1 MASSRTFG
9 RVSTDMQDMQV
20 VLNSAA
26 LPAVILPRVGPPAS
40 IPPDAAISDKRLLH
54 MRVDELRAAIW
65 KHQVSFPSQIPTFSK
80 HTRPDLQRK
89 LVQLYFI
96 CGWSGPKIRARYD
109 LSAQRFQ
116 QILSTWKRRAL
127 ELGFIQ
133 TIPPD
138 QPLSFG
144 PVRTPIR
151 IFLSPAGNGSSTLAI
166 PAVKRF
172 GGRHRNNHREVNGN
186 GNGIGSEN
194 SCRPRSK
201 CDSRQIAEVL
211 KHLQAGRSV
220 AEMASEVGVTASTIR
235 DWKRQQEIVLLQREN
250 KELREKL
257 AKLAANEKTVRPH

>member
-1 MASSRTFG
+1 
-9 RVSTDMQDMQV
+9 MQDMQV
-20 VLNSAA
+20 VLQSVA
-26 LPAVILPRVGPPAS
+26 LHNVILPRVGPPAS
-40 IPPDAAISDKRLLH
+40 IPPDAAISDKKLLQ

-80 HTRPDLQRK
+80 HTRPDVQRK
-89 LVQLYFI
+89 LVQLYFV

-116 QILSTWKRRAL
+116 QILSTWKRRAV

-138 QPLSFG
+138 QALSFG
-144 PVRTPIR
+144 PVRPPIR
-151 IFLSPAGNGSSTLAI
+151 IFLSPAGNESSASVM
-166 PAVKRF
+166 PRVKRF
-172 GGRHRNNHREVNGN
+172 GGRHRNNHRDVNGN
-186 GNGIGSEN
+186 GNGSEN

-211 KHLQAGRSV
+211 KRLEAGRSV

-235 DWKRQQEIVLLQREN
+235 EWKRQQEILLLQREN

-257 AKLAANEKTVRPH
+257 VKLASIEKTDRPH